1 MNVGWSAP
9 QIVNL
14 DFQETGIRSRQQP
27 LHKCRTVA
35 IDYPAITTVRSLIS
49 LRFLNG
55 RFL

>member
-27 LHKCRTVA
+27 LHTCRTVA
-35 IDYPAITTVRSLIS
+35 IDYPAITSVSLLIFLS
-49 LRFLNG
+49 FLNG
-55 RFL
+55 RFP

>member
-27 LHKCRTVA
+27 LHTCRTVA
-35 IDYPAITTVRSLIS
+35 IDYPAITSVSLLIFRS
-49 LRFLNG
+49 FLNG